1 MNFMKARYL
10 DDLLPLTTVTFE
22 GHEFP
27 APVNTDNYLRKIY
40 GDYMR
45 LPDIDKIEVHAVKVD
60 FFKSEKA

>member
-1 MNFMKARYL
+1 MLIINI
-10 DDLLPLTTVTFE
+10 
-22 GHEFP
+22 
-27 APVNTDNYLRKIY
+27 NYLRKIY